1 MFVIYDK
8 KSGYVKMTCTEM
20 PVFSFKFRD
29 DWMDNYVLDEF
40 PFTEF
45 MHLTEYFLQVV
56 DGKLKVIGK
65 LKDLK
70 EQGLPYS
77 YDGFAKLFIGE

>member
-1 MFVIYDK
+1 
-8 KSGYVKMTCTEM
+8 MTCTEM

-29 DWMDNYVLDEF
+29 NWMDDYVLDEF

-65 LKDLK
+65 LEDLK

-77 YDGFAKLFIGE
+77 YDGFAKLFIGD